1 MADKESVD
9 DETDPLANPRENSE
23 YDKNPAIKRPGGPS
37 VLPPHF
43 PAKVAKGPLDE
54 PSRAGKFG
62 WCELAGIFLPTI
74 LRWEYDKF
82 LSVRMVEKVLIS
94 RFLQL
99 LPYEVVTCPI
109 IHSYRVTEVEA
120 RLLNEINA
128 KHSDCLFG
136 KDNFTT
142 KDLVVRKYDVEQF
155 YLFLDSCFSKM
166 ILKKSTEKDKCGFLR
181 IGGTSDVPYVEV
193 GGSKTKYMPVF
204 YFEGEI
210 DLQKCVTLRGWD
222 WAYLKFCCKVQGVK
236 DQLIASDVCKS
247 VSLEDLRE
255 YFPPGTTFVEYW
267 PAKDFVS
274 RVMSKKSTQSGSWTR
289 VITNPEGGKFV
300 GRLTLIKEF
309 PLHQTAEAPYRALKA
324 SVESKIVTC
333 INIRPYQFKDVMVT
347 LPHLVEQ
354 LFPSLT
360 EEQVGDM
367 MVSQGVALY
376 KGNKG
381 QTEVIKQ
388 EGWQDKYEQVPL
400 VTMKDILPNM
410 QSFKNAVKAADFGG
424 KRTQGT

>member
-1 MADKESVD
+1 MASKESVD
-9 DETDPLANPRENSE
+9 DDTDPLANPKEDNKD
-23 YDKNPAIKRPGGPS
+23 DKNTAIIRPAGPF
-37 VLPPHF
+37 VIRRLPTKM
-43 PAKVAKGPLDE
+43 AMGPLDE
-54 PSRAGKFG
+54 PSRTGKFG
-62 WCELAGIFLPTI
+62 WCELAGVFLPMI
-74 LRWEYDKF
+74 FRWEYDKF
-82 LSVRMVEKVLIS
+82 LSVRMVERALLS

-99 LPYEVVTCPI
+99 LPFEVVTCPV
-109 IHSYRVTEVEA
+109 IHSYKVTEVEP

-128 KHSDCLFG
+128 KHSDCSFG

-142 KDLVVRKYDVEQF
+142 KDLVVRHGEVEQF
-155 YLFLDSCFSKM
+155 HMFLDLCYSKM
-166 ILKKSTEKDKCGFLR
+166 ILKKSSDKDKCGFLR

-193 GGSKTKYMPVF
+193 GVNKTKYMPVF

-210 DLQKCVTLRGWD
+210 DQQKCVTLRGWD

-236 DQLIASDVCKS
+236 DQLIVSDVCNS
-247 VSLEDLRE
+247 VALEDLRE
-255 YFPPGTTFVEYW
+255 YFPRGTTFVEYW
-267 PAKDFVS
+267 PAKDFIS
-274 RVMSKKSTQSGSWTR
+274 RVVSKKSTQPGSWTR
-289 VITNPEGGKFV
+289 VITNPEGGKFL

-309 PLHQTAEAPYRALKA
+309 TLQQTAEAPYRVLNA
-324 SVESKIVTC
+324 SLERKIVTC
-333 INIRPYQFKDVMVT
+333 INIRPYQYKEVMVT

-367 MVSQGVALY
+367 LVSQGVVLY

-400 VTMKDILPNM
+400 VTIKDR
-410 QSFKNAVKAADFGG
+410 QK
-424 KRTQGT
+424 